1 MIRGTR
7 IELRQIGCT
16 LHFDDLI
23 VVFVFIT
30 CLNDPGT
37 TLSLWVFV
45 SFEQIDEPLYVDQ
58 NLVVGLLVRLGTSW
72 GKTCLFCLLV

>member
-45 SFEQIDEPLYVDQ
+45 SFEQIDEPLYVD
-58 NLVVGLLVRLGTSW
+58 
-72 GKTCLFCLLV
+72 